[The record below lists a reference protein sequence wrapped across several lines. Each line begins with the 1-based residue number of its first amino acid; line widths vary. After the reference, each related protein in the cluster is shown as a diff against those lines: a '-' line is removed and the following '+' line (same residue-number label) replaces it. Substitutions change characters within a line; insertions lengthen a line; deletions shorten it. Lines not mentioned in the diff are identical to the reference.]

1 MERIKKFLK
10 TNYAIYLAL
19 FLIVCLM
26 LNSYIWSG
34 TNYISGD
41 DSLFHVA
48 NISAMLDSI
57 DLSQGR
63 LFPSVILPTIANNLG
78 YGVGIFYPRLPHLV
92 ATFFSLLVGENAII
106 GYKITHIVVL
116 FLAGLV
122 CYHFLMRVLKQR
134 KSAFFGSLFY
144 ITAGY
149 TVTDF

>member
-1 MERIKKFLK
+1 
-10 TNYAIYLAL
+10 
-19 FLIVCLM
+19 M

-48 NISAMLDSI
+48 NISAMLDAI

-92 ATFFSLLVGENAII
+92 ATFFSLF
-106 GYKITHIVVL
+106 IVFSSSECVISYSQPIL
-116 FLAGLV
+116 YAALPYSMALTDT
-122 CYHFLMRVLKQR
+122 CLT
-134 KSAFFGSLFY
+134 GS
-144 ITAGY
+144 
-149 TVTDF
+149 